1 MNSLSISIQEL
12 KNLVENT
19 QYPCVSLY
27 MPTQK
32 AGAEIRQNP
41 IRFKNLIREAE
52 ERLDKMEMRHTDAV
66 DFLQPAKELDTN
78 EFWQQQDHCLAIFR
92 SPNIFR
98 YYQLPIEFE
107 ELVVVSN
114 QFHLKPLLHLINND
128 GRFFVLALSQDNIR
142 FFQGTR
148 YTINEVEV
156 ENLPKSLEEALN
168 YDETAKAGQFR
179 IGTSKGSTI
188 NPSARPG
195 EFHGQGSPDR
205 DQHQKDIL
213 QFFYLINEALHERL
227 QDEKAP
233 LVLAGVE
240 YLFPIYK
247 EANTYHNLVEEG
259 IAANVDIVK
268 PEELQKQA
276 WSIVEPTYTQTPQA
290 ITELYQ
296 QITGEG
302 TGRASSDLKEIIPA
316 AYYKRVDYL
325 LVPVTQQVWGD
336 FDPETMAVDLHSE
349 PQPDDQDMLD
359 FAAIHTLLNGGA
371 VYTVDPGELPDGV
384 PAAAIFRY

>member
-1 MNSLSISIQEL
+1 MNSLSIQEL
-12 KNLVENT
+12 KNLVET
-19 QYPCVSLY
+19 TEIPCVSLY
-27 MPTQK
+27 IPMQK

-98 YYQLPIEFE
+98 YYQLPIEFQ

-128 GRFFVLALSQDNIR
+128 GRFFILALSQDNIR
-142 FFQGTR
+142 FFEGTR

-156 ENLPKSLEEALN
+156 ENLPKNLEEALN
-168 YDETAKAGQFR
+168 YDETAKTGQFR
-179 IGTSKGSTI
+179 IGTSKGSTS

-195 EFHGQGSPDR
+195 QFHGQGSPDR

-213 QFFYLINEALHERL
+213 QFFYLINEALHQRL

-268 PEELQKQA
+268 PEELHEQA
-276 WSIVEPTYTQTPQA
+276 WSIVEPMYTQTPQA

-325 LVPVTQQVWGD
+325 LVPVAQQVWGD
-336 FDPETMAVDLHSE
+336 FDPETMAVDLHPE

-359 FAAIHTLLNGGA
+359 FAVVHTLLNGGA
-371 VYTVDPGELPDGV
+371 VYTVEPEELPNGV

>member
-1 MNSLSISIQEL
+1 MNPLSIQEL
-12 KNLVENT
+12 KKLVEST
-19 QYPCVSLY
+19 EYPCVSLY
-27 MPTQK
+27 IPMQK

-78 EFWQQQDHCLAIFR
+78 EFWQHQDHCLAIFR

-142 FFQGTR
+142 FFEGTR
-148 YTINEVEV
+148 YTIHEIEV

-168 YDETAKAGQFR
+168 YDETAKTGQFR
-179 IGTSKGSTI
+179 IGASKGATS
-188 NPSARPG
+188 NPSSQPG

-227 QDEKAP
+227 RDAKAP

-259 IAANVDIVK
+259 MAANVDIVK
-268 PEELQKQA
+268 SEELHEKA
-276 WSIVEPTYTQTPQA
+276 WRIVEPIYTQTPQA
-290 ITELYQ
+290 ITELFQ
-296 QITGEG
+296 QIIGQG
-302 TGRASSDLKEIIPA
+302 TGRASGDLKEIIPA

-325 LVPVTQQVWGD
+325 LVPVAQQVWGD

-349 PQPDDQDMLD
+349 AQPDDQDMLD

-371 VYTVDPGELPDGV
+371 VYTVEPGELPNGV

>member
-1 MNSLSISIQEL
+1 MNSLSIQEL
-12 KNLVENT
+12 KSLVEST
-19 QYPCVSLY
+19 QAPCVSLY
-27 MPTQK
+27 IPMQK

-78 EFWQQQDHCLAIFR
+78 EFWQQQDHCLAIFV

-142 FFQGTR
+142 FFEGTH
-148 YTINEVEV
+148 YTINELEV
-156 ENLPKSLEEALN
+156 ENLPKNLEEALN
-168 YDETAKAGQFR
+168 YDETAKTGQFR
-179 IGTSKGSTI
+179 IGTSKGSTS
-188 NPSARPG
+188 NPSSQPG
-195 EFHGQGSPDR
+195 QFHGQGSRDR

-227 QDEKAP
+227 RDAKAP

-247 EANTYHNLVEEG
+247 EANTYHNLVVEEG

-268 PEELQKQA
+268 PEELHEQA
-276 WSIVEPTYTQTPQA
+276 WTIVEPTYVQTPQA

-302 TGRASSDLKEIIPA
+302 TGRTSSDLKEIILA

-325 LVPVTQQVWGD
+325 LVPVAQQVWGD

-349 PQPDDQDMLD
+349 AQPDDQDMLD
-359 FAAIHTLLNGGA
+359 FAAVHTLLNGGA
-371 VYTVDPGELPDGV
+371 VYTVDPEELPNGI

>member
-1 MNSLSISIQEL
+1 MNSLSIQEL
-12 KNLVENT
+12 KNLVET
-19 QYPCVSLY
+19 TETPCVSLY
-27 MPTQK
+27 IPMQK

-41 IRFKNLIREAE
+41 IRFKNLIRKAE

-98 YYQLPIEFE
+98 YYQLPIEFQ

-128 GRFFVLALSQDNIR
+128 GRFFILALSQDNIR
-142 FFQGTR
+142 FFEGTR

-195 EFHGQGSPDR
+195 EFHGQGSSYG

-213 QFFYLINEALHERL
+213 QFFYLINKALHERL

-259 IAANVDIVK
+259 MAANVDIVK
-268 PEELQKQA
+268 PEELQEQA
-276 WSIVEPTYTQTPQA
+276 WPIVEPMYTQTPQA

-325 LVPVTQQVWGD
+325 LVPVAQQVWGD
-336 FDPETMAVDLHSE
+336 FDPETMAVDLHPE

-359 FAAIHTLLNGGA
+359 FAVVHTLLNGGA
-371 VYTVDPGELPDGV
+371 VYTVEPEELPNGV